1 MKVSAFRY
9 CLGRMTGVVFD
20 CVQCF
25 IDNWED
31 VDDNERT
38 IIYRELL
45 EEIDRD
51 DYARLRNSQYKP
63 LGMDCDR
70 VQWERLLSH
79 IENHG

>member
-1 MKVSAFRY
+1 
-9 CLGRMTGVVFD
+9 MTGVVSD
-20 CVQCF
+20 CVQDF
-25 IDNWED
+25 IDYWED

-45 EEIDRD
+45 EAISSD

-70 VQWERLLSH
+70 VEWERLLGH
-79 IENHG
+79 IESHG